1 MRHLTRNTMLGGIL
15 LAATLTATATAQS
28 RQVPGA
34 EQSRPI
40 LFTDGVIHP
49 VTGPV
54 LEQGWMLVEDGKI
67 TALGNG
73 ATPRSAR
80 TAVID
85 LKGQHV
91 YPGLIAADSL
101 LGLTETGDV
110 DVTHDYNEQ
119 GSYTPEAR
127 AVVAI
132 NPDSDIIPVT
142 RASGILTALVVPSG
156 GRLPG
161 KAALIR
167 LDGWTWEDL
176 AIEPDAGLVI
186 EWPGTDRSGWG
197 RRGGGGG
204 GGSDS
209 GANKNIREIDTFLN
223 EANAWLAAREADPS
237 LPIDSRYAA
246 MALALRGE
254 QPVFLKASTAGQ
266 ISTAVAWAKARG
278 LKPVIIGGEEA
289 DRVANILVEAN
300 VPVIIRGTHRYP
312 IARHEAIDEPHA
324 LPARLRDLGVQF
336 CIAPR
341 DRPAHMRNLAHHAA
355 TAVANGLTPD
365 EGLRSVTIDAAEI
378 IGVGDRLGSL
388 EPGKAATFIVTT
400 GDPLQITTQIERA
413 WIDGR
418 EVELDSRQSEL
429 RDKYREKYRRQ
440 GRIAS

>member
-1 MRHLTRNTMLGGIL
+1 MRHLTRNIMIGGL
-15 LAATLTATATAQS
+15 LLTIALPATATAQS

-34 EQSRPI
+34 EPSQPL
-40 LFTDGVIHP
+40 LFVGGVIHP

-54 LEQGWMLVEDGKI
+54 LHRGWMLVEDGHI
-67 TALGNG
+67 TSLGEG
-73 ATPRSAR
+73 AIPRPRRSK
-80 TAVID
+80 VIR
-85 LKGQHV
+85 LEGRHI

-101 LGLTETGDV
+101 LGLTETGAV

-119 GSYTPEAR
+119 GSFTPEAR

-161 KAALIR
+161 KAASIR

-186 EWPGTDRSGWG
+186 EWPGTDRSAWG

-204 GGSDS
+204 SEGAADS
-209 GANKNIREIDTFLN
+209 NISEIDTFFDD
-223 EANAWLAAREADPS
+223 ANAWLAAREADPS
-237 LPIDSRYAA
+237 LPLDSRYAA
-246 MALALRGE
+246 MAPALRGE

-266 ISTAVAWAKARG
+266 ISTAVAWATARG

-289 DRVANILVEAN
+289 DRVANILIDAD
-300 VPVIIRGTHRYP
+300 VPVIVRGTHRSP
-312 IARHEAIDEPHA
+312 VARHEAVDEPHA
-324 LPARLRDLGVQF
+324 LPARLRDLGVRF

-341 DRPAHMRNLAHHAA
+341 DRPAHMRNLPHHAA
-355 TAVANGLTPD
+355 TAVANGLTPN

-400 GDPLQITTQIERA
+400 GDPLQITTQVERA
-413 WIDGR
+413 WIDGC
-418 EVELDSRQSEL
+418 EIELDSRQSEL